1 MENKLRLKD
10 ISKVTRALD
19 SSIFGD
25 VDYSDKYKQ
34 IYNQTKYVHIIP
46 HSHTDVG
53 WLGTID
59 EYFYGY
65 NLDLY
70 KGSVNKIL
78 STVLEQLSLDA
89 KRTFNYAEIKFFKMW
104 WDL

>member
-1 MENKLRLKD
+1 MENKFKTKD
-10 ISKVTRALD
+10 ISEVAKVLD
-19 SSIFGD
+19 TSIFGD
-25 VDYSDKYKQ
+25 VDYSDKYKLN
-34 IYNQTKYVHIIP
+34 YNETKYVHIIP

-70 KGSVNKIL
+70 KGSVN
-78 STVLEQLSLDA
+78 
-89 KRTFNYAEIKFFKMW
+89 
-104 WDL
+104 